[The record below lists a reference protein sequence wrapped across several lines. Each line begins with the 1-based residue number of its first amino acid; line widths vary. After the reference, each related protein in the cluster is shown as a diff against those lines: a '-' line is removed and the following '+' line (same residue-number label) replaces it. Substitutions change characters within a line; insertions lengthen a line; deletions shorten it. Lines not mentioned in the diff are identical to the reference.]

1 MLRSRSFATL
11 LAGYAV
17 SALGDGMAAV
27 AISWLAIEL
36 APGRNTSLLG
46 GPLVAAIGAAPTLL
60 ASGLATIALAVV
72 AAALLLRRRVGTIA
86 DG

>member
-1 MLRSRSFATL
+1 VPAAP
-11 LAGYAV
+11 AGTA
-17 SALGDGMAAV
+17 
-27 AISWLAIEL
+27 
-36 APGRNTSLLG
+36 LG

-72 AAALLLRRRVGTIA
+72 AAVLLLRRRVKTIP